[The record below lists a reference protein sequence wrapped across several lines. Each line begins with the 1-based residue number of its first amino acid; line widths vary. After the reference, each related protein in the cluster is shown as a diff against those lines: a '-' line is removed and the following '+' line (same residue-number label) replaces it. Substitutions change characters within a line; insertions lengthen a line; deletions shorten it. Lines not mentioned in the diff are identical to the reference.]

1 MFYVS
6 VGHHDYG
13 SSVKQNFK
21 GLSFNTFTTRSF
33 EAKEPRTPAVL
44 KMVIF
49 HKAWRTLM
57 FIRTWYTWQTSKLT
71 INYINRKGNITYFV
85 STLRIYLKICISKYS
100 SFHLVLKMVRKK
112 LVHKLFRFVFSAFF
126 IILFI
131 KSGSHFDFKA
141 CAFMCIK

>member
-1 MFYVS
+1 MVGVLVSLPFFWLPHGGSHYFMFYVS

-13 SSVKQNFK
+13 SSIKQNFK

-57 FIRTWYTWQTSKLT
+57 FIRTWYTW
-71 INYINRKGNITYFV
+71 
-85 STLRIYLKICISKYS
+85 
-100 SFHLVLKMVRKK
+100 
-112 LVHKLFRFVFSAFF
+112 
-126 IILFI
+126 
-131 KSGSHFDFKA
+131 
-141 CAFMCIK
+141 